1 MQHFDSMKIVSTAL
15 IRQLV
20 LKLWNVNDDDCISK
34 RYFETAIVVEF
45 RMQ

>member
-1 MQHFDSMKIVSTAL
+1 MNIVSTAL
-15 IRQLV
+15 IRQQVGKNV
-20 LKLWNVNDDDCISK
+20 LKLWNVNDDVCISM